1 MFIVFFFN
9 TYSINMSSKD
19 FTIKKTRGGGFIE
32 NKIEK
37 DFHLK
42 WGIDPKE
49 VTQIILLSESGV
61 STLEEG
67 GRYEFD
73 YIGVT

>member
-9 TYSINMSSKD
+9 TYLINMSSKD
-19 FTIKKTRGGGFIE
+19 FTIKKTRGGGFTLRIYGGFID

-37 DFHLK
+37 SFHLK

-49 VTQIILLSESGV
+49 VTQII
-61 STLEEG
+61 
-67 GRYEFD
+67 F
-73 YIGVT
+73 